1 MNDAAYTKFDL
12 SGKTAFV
19 TGGGTGLGYSI
30 SRALAQ
36 SGARVL
42 IAARREDVLRDAAQ
56 RLAMETGCS
65 PVSYVG
71 MDLAVR
77 ESVYVAAQQ
86 AIEKL
91 CGIDIFVANAA
102 QEKMEVVHKITDS
115 AVDRLHQVNVA
126 SNISLVKTFLPHM
139 RERKWGR
146 VIMISSVGSIR
157 AAGRVGM
164 AVYSSNKAA
173 LNSFARVAAADVGHD
188 GITFNSLILGMYKTE
203 IMEES
208 LKEMDPRTRESTL
221 RKFSENTALGRWG
234 ECSDIEG
241 AIQLLAS
248 DAGSYIT
255 GADIHVDGGLSI
267 MMSPMRRQEN

>member
-1 MNDAAYTKFDL
+1 
-12 SGKTAFV
+12 
-19 TGGGTGLGYSI
+19 
-30 SRALAQ
+30 
-36 SGARVL
+36 
-42 IAARREDVLRDAAQ
+42 
-56 RLAMETGCS
+56 
-65 PVSYVG
+65 
-71 MDLAVR
+71 
-77 ESVYVAAQQ
+77 
-86 AIEKL
+86 
-91 CGIDIFVANAA
+91 
-102 QEKMEVVHKITDS
+102 
-115 AVDRLHQVNVA
+115 VDRLHQITVA

-221 RKFSENTALGRWG
+221 RKFAENTALGRWG
-234 ECSDIEG
+234 QCSDIEG

-248 DAGSYIT
+248 NAGSYIT